1 MVYSKKFIGHLF
13 HKCFSED
20 AFVFNKP
27 KYFFVKY
34 ILSVILIISMMAGS
48 CKKELKRLELV
59 TTDSIYKID
68 TSVFIT
74 GTIVDEGE
82 GIDNYG
88 YCWSL
93 NPEPLITNDTSSFNG
108 LKHDLH
114 FTSKLRNLKAGKT
127 YYIRPY
133 TKSKNRVTYG
143 NTLSFFYGYMIFW
156 NKLEDSV
163 KIQQSEIGPGIK
175 TINYKIKN
183 WEEGQFLPAKFG
195 NGLFINQ
202 DTIEGMAYNGAN
214 FFAIDAAAIKLSANC
229 GTIEFWFVFK
239 CSSTLFNDAYFFD
252 FANKFTDHFPNK
264 ATNTN
269 TYLSAGWHGLEVSGD
284 NKYFF
289 FTIGNAKTNTAITI
303 KSKDLIKFKNGD
315 VCHFA
320 FVWDSDGISGS
331 QETMRVY
338 MNGDVIA
345 SASQHWDPSSLV
357 DRYMYLGAMPGYDEF
372 DQKSNAVKGIT
383 DNIRIFNFANV
394 LFNDKEN

>member
-1 MVYSKKFIGHLF
+1 MVYSKEFIDNLMDVF
-13 HKCFSED
+13 LKKCLH
-20 AFVFNKP
+20 FNKP

-34 ILSVILIISMMAGS
+34 ILSVILIISMVSGS
-48 CKKELKRLELV
+48 CKRDLKRLELV
-59 TTDSIYKID
+59 TTDSIYKVD
-68 TSVFIT
+68 TAVFIT

-82 GIDNYG
+82 GIDHYG

-93 NPEPLITNDTSSFNG
+93 NPEPLITDDTSAFNG

-114 FTSKLRNLKAGKT
+114 FTSKLRNLKAGQT
-127 YYIRPY
+127 YYIRAY
-133 TKSKNRVTYG
+133 TKNKNKVTYG
-143 NTLSFFYGYMIFW
+143 NTLSFLCGYMIFW
-156 NKLEDSV
+156 NKLEDPV

-175 TINYKIKN
+175 TISYNIAN
-183 WEEGQFLPAKFG
+183 WAEAKFLPAKFG

-214 FFAIDAAAIKLSANC
+214 FFAIDAATIKMSANC
-229 GTIEFWFVFK
+229 GTIEFWFIFK
-239 CSSTLFNDAYFFD
+239 CSSALFDEAYFFD
-252 FANKFTDHFPNK
+252 FADTLTDHFPNQE
-264 ATNTN
+264 TNTN
-269 TYLSAGWHGLEVSGD
+269 TYLSAGWHGLEVSEN

-303 KSKDLIKFKNGD
+303 KSKNLIKFKNGD

-320 FVWDSDGISGS
+320 FVWDFDGISGS
-331 QETMRVY
+331 QETMRIY

-345 SASQHWDPSSLV
+345 SASQHWEPSSSI
-357 DRYMYLGAMPGYDEF
+357 DRYMYLGAMPGYGEF

-383 DNIRIFNFANV
+383 DNIKIFNFANV